1 MNLTQDTISK
11 HYNNTNN
18 IGIIPYLD
26 NNICKKIDMKKSQP
40 LVNGFHTLL

>member
-26 NNICKKIDMKKSQP
+26 KNICEKIDMKITASCKR
-40 LVNGFHTLL
+40 GFHTLL